1 MIQKYQKIILNKKT
15 QLKKK
20 NIVSTVKISIP
31 TRYAS

>member
-15 QLKKK
+15 QLKK